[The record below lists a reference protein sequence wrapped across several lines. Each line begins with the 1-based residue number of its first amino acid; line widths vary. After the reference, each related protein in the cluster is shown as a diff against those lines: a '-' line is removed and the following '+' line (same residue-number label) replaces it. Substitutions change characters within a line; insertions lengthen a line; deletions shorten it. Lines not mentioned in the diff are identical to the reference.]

1 MNKKKYNPPQK
12 LSLNANYKS
21 LKDYSEE
28 HKRSLKENDVFWS
41 EKAER
46 IEWFKKWKK
55 VSDIDFTLP
64 KIEWFI
70 GGKLNVSYN
79 CIDRHIKNGKGD
91 AIAFYW
97 EGNDPSESKKL
108 TYNQLYDKVCRF
120 SNVLKNLNISKGD
133 RVCLYMQM
141 IPELPI
147 AMLSCARIGAVHSVV
162 FGAFSSDSL
171 RDRINDSKC
180 KLLIT
185 QDTGVR
191 GTKNNIP
198 MKSNADVA
206 IEQSPSIENT
216 IVVMRTGEK
225 VHMKNK
231 RDHWWHEQIDSV
243 KPHCEP
249 EHMFSKFIFT
259 LLPIIRII
267 PYMLYINITRHS
279 NTT

>member
-1 MNKKKYNPPQK
+1 
-12 LSLNANYKS
+12 
-21 LKDYSEE
+21 
-28 HKRSLKENDVFWS
+28 
-41 EKAER
+41 
-46 IEWFKKWKK
+46 
-55 VSDIDFTLP
+55 
-64 KIEWFI
+64 
-70 GGKLNVSYN
+70 
-79 CIDRHIKNGKGD
+79 
-91 AIAFYW
+91 
-97 EGNDPSESKKL
+97 
-108 TYNQLYDKVCRF
+108 
-120 SNVLKNLNISKGD
+120 
-133 RVCLYMQM
+133 MQM

-249 EHMFSKFIFT
+249 EHMDAEDPLFI
-259 LLPIIRII
+259 
-267 PYMLYINITRHS
+267 LYTS
-279 NTT
+279 

>member
-1 MNKKKYNPPQK
+1 
-12 LSLNANYKS
+12 
-21 LKDYSEE
+21 
-28 HKRSLKENDVFWS
+28 
-41 EKAER
+41 
-46 IEWFKKWKK
+46 
-55 VSDIDFTLP
+55 
-64 KIEWFI
+64 
-70 GGKLNVSYN
+70 
-79 CIDRHIKNGKGD
+79 
-91 AIAFYW
+91 
-97 EGNDPSESKKL
+97 
-108 TYNQLYDKVCRF
+108 
-120 SNVLKNLNISKGD
+120 
-133 RVCLYMQM
+133 M

-206 IEQSPSIENT
+206 IEKSPSIENT

-249 EHMFSKFIFT
+249 EHMDAEAPLF
-259 LLPIIRII
+259 
-267 PYMLYINITRHS
+267 ML
-279 NTT
+279 